1 MALSTTALQ
10 TGLIQRILPPAQPDS
25 RTVDSPARQDRYG
38 GPSITYA
45 AHSLNG
51 LADSGALVVASN
63 RAIGTPAAGTGVT
76 FKAAVTSF
84 ADTTGSNFIVYN
96 PEPAGGK
103 SVHLNCL
110 KMIATAVGTAAVGW
124 QYLGILDPVGGMR
137 SITTNNTAQA
147 SVSCVKSSITGAA
160 GSPQLPVVYY
170 QNGTTAT
177 TLGASSP
184 LARTVSQG
192 SLGALNVI
200 ADEFV
205 IRFGSF
211 EGSTTP
217 PLTGAESAGI
227 GTRSSVEGPV
237 IIDPGHVY
245 TLCIWATSSS
255 ASFNPDFLFWMTL
268 L

>member
-38 GPSITYA
+38 GPAITYA
-45 AHSLNG
+45 AHSLIG

-63 RAIGTPAAGTGVT
+63 IAIGTPAAGTGVT

-84 ADTTGSNFIVYN
+84 ADTTGANFIIYN

-103 SVHLNCL
+103 SIHLLCL
-110 KMIATAVGTAAVGW
+110 KMIASAAGSSATLW
-124 QYLGILDPVGGMR
+124 SYAGILDPVGGTR
-137 SITTNNTAQA
+137 SITTNNTSQA
-147 SVSCVKSSITGAA
+147 SVANVKSSISGAA
-160 GSPQLPVVYY
+160 GGPLLPVVYY

-177 TLGASSP
+177 TCAASSP
-184 LARTVSQG
+184 LARTVSRG
-192 SLGALNVI
+192 TLGGLNIAGDELVI
-200 ADEFV
+200 KY
-205 IRFGSF
+205 GSF
-211 EGSTTP
+211 EGSGSV
-217 PLTGAESAGI
+217 PLTAAEVAGV
-227 GTRSSVEGPV
+227 GTRCSVDGPV

-245 TLCIWATSSS
+245 TIAIWGTSSS
-255 ASFNPDFLFWMTL
+255 ASFNPDFQFWMAL